1 MKKKA
6 FFFFFYSNWGKSC
19 TLRKLTNNSPRIRR
33 VTLAGNVFYIRRM
46 SNDDHE
52 TKLLEFVTNEI
63 NKKGNHAII
72 AFCPVFEAGRKSKE
86 VLEILKKDFD
96 LYFFVIKHE
105 YKGSRVVANEEIEVL
120 MQYGKCEVLN
130 EKIES
135 DLRAERFTKFILANM

>member
-6 FFFFFYSNWGKSC
+6 FFVVGHSNWGKSF
-19 TLRKLTNNSPRIRR
+19 TLRKLTNDSPRIRR
-33 VTLAGNVFYIRRM
+33 VTLAGNIFYIRRM

-52 TKLLEFVTNEI
+52 EKLLEFVTNEI

-96 LYFFVIKHE
+96 LHFFVIKHE
-105 YKGSRVVANEEIEVL
+105 FKGERVVTNEEIEVL
-120 MQYGKCEVLN
+120 RQYGECEVLN

-135 DLRAERFTKFILANM
+135 DLRAEKFTKFILANM